1 MLVECLSV
9 MIFLIFSSLLSWGYG
24 FKEEDHRG
32 SAIFIP
38 SFQRSMLSTR
48 LITADDDLDQLAEV
62 ELISFLHCTVHSFSP
77 FPDYTF

>member
-1 MLVECLSV
+1 MSLCYDFSDN
-9 MIFLIFSSLLSWGYG
+9 FLIIILGYG
-24 FKEEDHRG
+24 FREEDHRG

-38 SFQRSMLSTR
+38 SFQGSMLSTR
-48 LITADDDLDQLAEV
+48 LITASDDLDQLAEV